1 VIKFLYCFVYLDIPH
16 MSVHGQKERQVT
28 RYVIGYQCMP
38 QEVAH
43 IPPSPPSHTHTPKLI
58 TLTCSSPQL
67 LATLRSECTIPPPEC
82 FKIDQ
87 ADSTQEVKK
96 VTVTEAGPAHSMEQV
111 NPQHLGTYVHY
122 TSCHVFTA
130 KHHYTAHCESLLV
143 CVAICIYSW
152 DRSIWLPSL
161 ATSHSPLNHSINT
174 HGTWC
179 YSIKY
184 NIPCTMEGHR
194 AAAHTHTH
202 MVCCIQLSLC
212 VMHSTMACCHLA
224 WSQLGE
230 QSNWQPTRGED
241 DSSDPRNRNEAHYEV
256 CLPSNDWFWC
266 PEIWLAVA
274 GQLQV
279 ISSISSLLN

>member
-1 VIKFLYCFVYLDIPH
+1 MIKFLYCFVYLDIPH

-111 NPQHLGTYVHY
+111 NPQNHGTYVHY
-122 TSCHVFTA
+122 TSCHVLTA
-130 KHHYTAHCESLLV
+130 KHRYTRHCKSLLV

-184 NIPCTMEGHR
+184 NVPCTMEGHR
-194 AAAHTHTH
+194 AAARTHTHTWC
-202 MVCCIQLSLC
+202 VVYSSPFALC
-212 VMHSTMACCHLA
+212 TVHCHAAIPPGVRL
-224 WSQLGE
+224 E
-230 QSNWQPTRGED
+230 SNPTGNPQD
-241 DSSDPRNRNEAHYEV
+241 VTTP
-256 CLPSNDWFWC
+256 PI
-266 PEIWLAVA
+266 PEIGLRLTTKCVFPAMTGSGA
-274 GQLQV
+274 QR
-279 ISSISSLLN
+279 SD